1 MEASELPVSPPRSV
15 GEPGVEEAR
24 AALLAARS
32 VATRSGRAAR
42 GNVARAAL
50 AVWGVVWLLGYA
62 GVQFL
67 PFGLAWALWVPLGT
81 AAYALVRYWGREE
94 TVRSGWE
101 AVFLRAWWVMMFG
114 TTAIMLIVIPAPFA
128 VVALLPGALWG
139 LAILLYAVVADDRAL
154 ALLGGTIVLA
164 APLLRMGV
172 PDWSP
177 LLFGLI
183 GGCGMLALGVIRARS
198 PWR

>member
-1 MEASELPVSPPRSV
+1 MEASERPVSPPRSV
-15 GEPGVEEAR
+15 GEPGVDEAR
-24 AALLAARS
+24 AALLAARA

-50 AVWGVVWLLGYA
+50 AVWGLVWLLGYT

-67 PFGLAWALWVPLGT
+67 PFAPAWALWLLLGT
-81 AAYALVRYWGREE
+81 AAYALVRHMRREE

-101 AVFLRAWWVMMFG
+101 AVFLRAWWVMICG
-114 TTAIMLIVIPAPFA
+114 TMAITLLVIPAPFA

-154 ALLGGTIVLA
+154 ATLGGALVLA
-164 APLLRMGV
+164 APLLRLAV
-172 PDWSP
+172 PGWSP
-177 LLFGLI
+177 LLFGLL
-183 GGCGMLALGVIRARS
+183 GGGGMLALGVARARS

>member
-1 MEASELPVSPPRSV
+1 MEASEVPASPPRLV
-15 GEPGVEEAR
+15 GEPGVDEAR

-50 AVWGVVWLLGYA
+50 AVWGLVWLLGYA

-67 PFGLAWALWVPLGT
+67 PFAVAWALWAPLGA
-81 AAYALVRYWGREE
+81 AAYGLVRHWRRAE

-101 AVFLRAWWVMMFG
+101 TVFLRAWWVMMFG
-114 TTAIMLIVIPAPFA
+114 TMAIMLIVVPAPFA
-128 VVALLPGALWG
+128 VAALLPWALWG
-139 LAILLYAVVADDRAL
+139 LAILLYAIVADDRAL
-154 ALLGGTIVLA
+154 AALGVAIVLA
-164 APLLRMGV
+164 APLLRLTV

-177 LLFGLI
+177 LLFGII
-183 GGCGMLALGVIRARS
+183 GGGGMLLLGVLRARS